1 MCITNELRKKN
12 GNKEGKSTLQHTSIP
27 SITLSLYVLVNVR
40 RMIIA
45 PKENRN
51 IKFFLKLIK
60 VFTFNIY
67 AISHKYNFTFVK
79 ISERG
84 DLMKKDF
91 ERFFPTDLTSNIPL
105 IEMTGNRE
113 ITIEGCTGVLKYESE
128 NIKVNTKSMVIS
140 VTGRSLKL
148 KYLSSSALVIEGT
161 VLKIEFIL

>member
-1 MCITNELRKKN
+1 
-12 GNKEGKSTLQHTSIP
+12 
-27 SITLSLYVLVNVR
+27 
-40 RMIIA
+40 
-45 PKENRN
+45 
-51 IKFFLKLIK
+51 
-60 VFTFNIY
+60 
-67 AISHKYNFTFVK
+67 
-79 ISERG
+79 
-84 DLMKKDF
+84 MKKDF

-128 NIKVNTKSMVIS
+128 NIKVNTKSMVLS

>member
-1 MCITNELRKKN
+1 
-12 GNKEGKSTLQHTSIP
+12 
-27 SITLSLYVLVNVR
+27 
-40 RMIIA
+40 
-45 PKENRN
+45 
-51 IKFFLKLIK
+51 
-60 VFTFNIY
+60 
-67 AISHKYNFTFVK
+67 
-79 ISERG
+79 
-84 DLMKKDF
+84 MKKDF

-105 IEMTGNRE
+105 IEMTGNIE